1 LNYKPKEP
9 PVFEARTLDIA
20 TVAALAERVDRAAQ
34 ERHTIAV
41 LTNDYPAMTV
51 GDAYAVQAALRARM
65 EARGTRVTG
74 LKMGLTSR
82 AKMLQM
88 GLTDCLHGFIT
99 DQAAYGDGAEV
110 PVARFIHPR
119 IEAEIAVV
127 TKHALRGPDCT
138 AAMAAA
144 AIDFVLPAV
153 EIIDSRFEAFKFDL
167 PSVVADNTSAAGYV
181 LGGRLRAADDIDLI
195 TEGVVLTRN
204 GTVAELGAGAAVLGD
219 PLESIAMLANQRAAL
234 GGEIPAGTLILTGGI
249 TAAVHVAAGDS
260 IVVQY
265 HSLGSIRIKFV

>member
-1 LNYKPKEP
+1 M
-9 PVFEARTLDIA
+9 FEARTLDIA

-65 EARGTRVTG
+65 EARDTRVTG

-88 GLTDCLHGFIT
+88 GLTDSLHGFIT

-127 TKHALRGPDCT
+127 TKHALRGPGCT

-234 GGEIPAGTLILTGGI
+234 GAEIPAGTLILTGGI
-249 TAAVHVAAGDS
+249 TAAVHVVAGDS

>member
-1 LNYKPKEP
+1 
-9 PVFEARTLDIA
+9 VFNARTLDDA
-20 TVAALAERVDRAAQ
+20 TVAALAERVDNAARD
-34 ERHTIAV
+34 RHTIPV
-41 LTNDYPAMTV
+41 LTAEHPAMTD
-51 GDAYAVQAALRARM
+51 GDAYAVQAALRGRM

-74 LKMGLTSR
+74 LKMGLTSK

-88 GLTDCLHGFIT
+88 GLAASLHGFIT
-99 DQAAYGDGAEV
+99 DDAVYGDGAEV

-127 TKHALRGPDCT
+127 TKHALRGPNCT
-138 AAMAAA
+138 VADAAA

-181 LGGRLRAADDIDLI
+181 LGGRLRAASDIDLI
-195 TEGVVLTRN
+195 TEGVVMNRN
-204 GTVAELGAGAAVLGD
+204 GAVAETGAGAAVLGD

-234 GGEIPAGTLILTGGI
+234 GADIPAGTLILTGGI

-265 HSLGSIRIKFV
+265 QSLGSIRIKFI

>member
-1 LNYKPKEP
+1 MFNER
-9 PVFEARTLDIA
+9 ALDA
-20 TVAALAERVDRAAQ
+20 TTVAALAERVDNAARNRAA
-34 ERHTIAV
+34 IGM
-41 LTNDYPAMTV
+41 LTADHPQMTL

-88 GLTDCLHGFIT
+88 GVTESLHGFIT
-99 DQAAYGDGAEV
+99 DDGVYGDGAEI

-127 TKHALRGPDCT
+127 MKSALKGPGCDVTK
-138 AAMAAA
+138 AAA

-153 EIIDSRFEAFKFDL
+153 EIIDSRFADFKFDVL
-167 PSVVADNTSAAGYV
+167 SVVADNTSAAGYV
-181 LGGRLRAADDIDLI
+181 LGGRTRTLGDLDLQ

-204 GTVAELGAGAAVLGD
+204 GQVAEVGAGAAVLGD
-219 PLESIAMLANQRAAL
+219 PLEAVAMLANQRAAL
-234 GGEIPAGTLILTGGI
+234 GAEIPAGCLVMTGGI
-249 TAAVHVAAGDS
+249 TAAIHVHAGDT
-260 IVVQY
+260 VVVHYQN
-265 HSLGSIRIKFV
+265 LGAIRMRFI

>member
-1 LNYKPKEP
+1 M
-9 PVFEARTLDIA
+9 FEARTQDAA
-20 TVAALAERVDRAAQ
+20 TVVSLAERVDLAARERRA
-34 ERHTIAV
+34 ISV
-41 LTNDYPAMTV
+41 LTGDYPAMTV

-88 GLTDCLHGFIT
+88 GLAESLHGFIT
-99 DQAAYGDGAEV
+99 DEAAYGDGAEV

-127 TKHALRGPDCT
+127 TSKPLRGPGCT
-138 AAMAAA
+138 REDAAA

-153 EIIDSRFEAFKFDL
+153 EIIDSRFDAFKFDL

-181 LGGRLRAADDIDLI
+181 LGGRLRAPDDIDLI
-195 TEGVVLTRN
+195 TEGVVLNRN
-204 GTVAELGAGAAVLGD
+204 GVVTEVGAGAAVLGD

-234 GGEIPAGTLILTGGI
+234 GFEIPAGTLILTGGI

-265 HSLGSIRIKFV
+265 QSLGDIRIKFV